1 MGDKISCVI
10 PARHGSLRVPNK
22 NIRILNGHPVIAY
35 SIQTALDLKIFDS
48 ITVASNSEYAL
59 RIAEYYGA
67 SNVVKRSEE
76 DSTSTSLDIEWLTNL
91 YIGGHLN
98 TEYFSI
104 FRPTSPL
111 RTLKLVN
118 SCIDLF
124 LQSNTDSLRTISKV
138 KEHPGKM
145 WEIHSGGTIT
155 PYLDQTSKL
164 PATHA
169 MQYQSLPELYV
180 QTSVFEI
187 AKTSVINETDSR
199 EGRTIMGVITEGIDS
214 HSIDSEADFEYLKY
228 LVEVNP
234 DYLPVISKKPFSDS
248 K

>member
-1 MGDKISCVI
+1 MRSKISCVI
-10 PARHGSLRVPNK
+10 PARNGSLRVPNK
-22 NIRILNGHPVIAY
+22 NIRILNGHPIIAY
-35 SIQTALDLKIFDS
+35 SIQTALDLNRFDS
-48 ITVASNSEYAL
+48 IIVASNCEYICE
-59 RIAEYYGA
+59 IAEYYGA
-67 SNVVKRSEE
+67 SNIVKRPEE

-91 YIGGHLN
+91 YFDGHLG
-98 TEYFSI
+98 TDYFSI

-118 SCIDLF
+118 SCIDKF
-124 LQSNTDSLRTISKV
+124 FQSDADSLRTISKV

-145 WEIHSGGTIT
+145 WEIHLGGTIT
-155 PYLDQTSKL
+155 PYLYQSTET

-187 AKTSVINETDSR
+187 AKTSVIYETNSR
-199 EGRTIMGVITEGIDS
+199 EGNTIIGVVTEGIDS
-214 HSIDSEADFEYLKY
+214 HSIDSEADFAYLEY
-228 LVEVNP
+228 LVENEP
-234 DYLPVISKKPFSDS
+234 TLLPVISKKPFRDV

>member
-1 MGDKISCVI
+1 MESKISCLI

-22 NIRILNGHPVIAY
+22 NIRNLNGHPIIAY
-35 SIQTALDLKIFDS
+35 SIQTALDSEIFES
-48 ITVASNSEYAL
+48 ITVASNSEYICQ
-59 RIAEYYGA
+59 IAEYYGA
-67 SNVVKRSEE
+67 SNVVKRPEE

-91 YIGGHLN
+91 YMGGHLN
-98 TEYFSI
+98 TDYFSI

-124 LQSNTDSLRTISKV
+124 LKSNADSLRTISKV

-145 WEIHSGGTIT
+145 WETHDGGAIT
-155 PYLDQTSKL
+155 PYLNQTNQV

-187 AKTSVINETDSR
+187 AKTSVINETNSR
-199 EGRTIMGVITEGIDS
+199 EGKAIIGVVTEGIDS

-228 LVEVNP
+228 LIEVNP
-234 DYLPVISKKPFSDS
+234 NFLPIISKKPFSDN

>member
-1 MGDKISCVI
+1 MGGKISCVI
-10 PARHGSLRVPNK
+10 PARYGSLRVPNK
-22 NIRILNGHPVIAY
+22 NLRILNDHPVIAY

-48 ITVASNSEYAL
+48 ITVASNSEYTL
-59 RIAEYYGA
+59 QVAEYYGA
-67 SNVVKRSEE
+67 SIVVKRPEE

-124 LQSNTDSLRTISKV
+124 LQSNADSLRTISKV

-187 AKTSVINETDSR
+187 AKTSVINETNSR
-199 EGRTIMGVITEGIDS
+199 EGRTIMGVVTEGIDS

-234 DYLPVISKKPFSDS
+234 NCLPVISKKPFSES

>member
-1 MGDKISCVI
+1 M
-10 PARHGSLRVPNK
+10 
-22 NIRILNGHPVIAY
+22 
-35 SIQTALDLKIFDS
+35 
-48 ITVASNSEYAL
+48 
-59 RIAEYYGA
+59 
-67 SNVVKRSEE
+67 
-76 DSTSTSLDIEWLTNL
+76 
-91 YIGGHLN
+91 GGHLN
-98 TEYFSI
+98 TDYFSI

-124 LQSNTDSLRTISKV
+124 LKSNADSLRTISKV

-145 WEIHSGGTIT
+145 WEIHDGGTIT
-155 PYLDQTSKL
+155 PYLNQTNKV

-169 MQYQSLPELYV
+169 MQYQSLPELFV

-187 AKTSVINETDSR
+187 AKTSVINETNSR
-199 EGRTIMGVITEGIDS
+199 EGKAIIGVVTEGIDS

-234 DYLPVISKKPFSDS
+234 NFLPIISKKPFSDN

>member
-1 MGDKISCVI
+1 MEVKISCII
-10 PARHGSLRVPNK
+10 PARSGSLRVPNK
-22 NIRILNGHPVIAY
+22 NIRILKGHPILAY
-35 SIQTALDLKIFDS
+35 SIQTALDLKIFES
-48 ITVASNSEYAL
+48 ITVASDSEYTCQ
-59 RIAEYYGA
+59 IAEYYGA
-67 SNVVKRSEE
+67 TNVVKRPEE

-91 YIGGHLN
+91 YKGGHLN

-111 RTLKLVN
+111 RTSKLVK

-124 LQSNTDSLRTISKV
+124 LQSNADSLRTISKV

-145 WEIHSGGTIT
+145 WKIHEGMKIT
-155 PYLDQTSKL
+155 PYLNQNNKL

-169 MQYQSLPELYV
+169 MQYQSLPEIYV

-187 AKTSVINETDSR
+187 AKTAVINETNSR
-199 EGRTIMGVITEGIDS
+199 EGNAVVGFVTEGIDS
-214 HSIDSEADFEYLKY
+214 HSIDSESDFEYLKY

-234 DYLPVISKKPFSDS
+234 NYLPVISKEPFSDN

>member
-1 MGDKISCVI
+1 MGSKITCVI
-10 PARHGSLRVPNK
+10 PARYGSLRVPNK
-22 NIRILNGHPVIAY
+22 NIRNLNGHPIIAY
-35 SIQTALDLKIFDS
+35 SIQTALDSKIFES
-48 ITVASNSEYAL
+48 ITVASNSEYICQ
-59 RIAEYYGA
+59 IAEYYGA
-67 SNVVKRSEE
+67 SNVVKRPEE

-98 TEYFSI
+98 TDYFSI

-111 RTLKLVN
+111 RTLKFVN
-118 SCIDLF
+118 SCVDLF
-124 LQSNTDSLRTISKV
+124 LKSNSDSLRTISKV

-145 WEIHSGGTIT
+145 WEIHDGGTIT
-155 PYLDQTSKL
+155 PYLNQTNKV

-187 AKTSVINETDSR
+187 AKTSVINETNSR
-199 EGRTIMGVITEGIDS
+199 EGKSIIGVVTEGIDS

-234 DYLPVISKKPFSDS
+234 NLLPIISKKPFSDN

>member
-1 MGDKISCVI
+1 M
-10 PARHGSLRVPNK
+10 
-22 NIRILNGHPVIAY
+22 
-35 SIQTALDLKIFDS
+35 
-48 ITVASNSEYAL
+48 
-59 RIAEYYGA
+59 
-67 SNVVKRSEE
+67 
-76 DSTSTSLDIEWLTNL
+76 
-91 YIGGHLN
+91 GGHLN

-187 AKTSVINETDSR
+187 AKTSVINETNSR
-199 EGRTIMGVITEGIDS
+199 EGRTIMGVVTEGIDS

>member
-1 MGDKISCVI
+1 MGSKINCVI
-10 PARHGSLRVPNK
+10 PARSGSLRVPNK
-22 NIRILNGHPVIAY
+22 NIRILNGHPIIAY

-48 ITVASNSEYAL
+48 IIVASNSEYTCQ
-59 RIAEYYGA
+59 IAEYYGA
-67 SNVVKRSEE
+67 SNVVKRPEI

-91 YIGGHLN
+91 YTGGHLN

-104 FRPTSPL
+104 LRPTSPL
-111 RTLKLVN
+111 RTSKLVN

-124 LQSNTDSLRTISKV
+124 LQSNADSLRTIAKV

-145 WEIHSGGTIT
+145 WEIHDGRTIT
-155 PYLDQTSKL
+155 PYLNQSNKL

-180 QTSVFEI
+180 QTSVVEV
-187 AKTSVINETDSR
+187 AKTSVINETNSR
-199 EGRTIMGVITEGIDS
+199 EGNSVIGVVTEGIES
-214 HSIDSEADFEYLKY
+214 HSIDSEADFAYLKY

-234 DYLPVISKKPFSDS
+234 NYLPVISKKPFSD
-248 K
+248 KK